1 MFMKLLQKEMGKVKI
16 RRIVGLLCLSLVTML
31 GAVPVQA
38 AEYQLDDE
46 VVLTD
51 GCIPP
56 EDATIIHYLN
66 SASKPYTKIAN
77 RIEDLWVGEHHR
89 FTVALNQRTKAKISW
104 SSSNPEV
111 AEIDAVTGELTA
123 LSVGTTTVTMRDS
136 VSKAKQTCRVEV
148 KAAPV
153 LPEIP

>member
-1 MFMKLLQKEMGKVKI
+1 MKLLQKEMGKVKI

-89 FTVALNQRTKAKISW
+89 FTVALNQRTKAKI
-104 SSSNPEV
+104 
-111 AEIDAVTGELTA
+111 
-123 LSVGTTTVTMRDS
+123 
-136 VSKAKQTCRVEV
+136 
-148 KAAPV
+148 
-153 LPEIP
+153 